1 MKKQEILLISLM
13 VIIFVIVLAP
23 NRGDLSD
30 KTVNSES
37 KTNVVHNNIQEPE
50 ANENTQKLPGY
61 DSYSVKEYKGCIAVF
76 KKGSEK
82 PLRTTEI
89 SVKTLPEADQ
99 KILKN
104 GIVAEN
110 NEQLNS
116 ILEDYLS

>member
-1 MKKQEILLISLM
+1 MKKQKALLISLM
-13 VIIFVIVLAP
+13 IIILVIVSAP
-23 NRGDLSD
+23 NRSDSAD
-30 KTVNSES
+30 KTINSEP
-37 KTNVVHNNIQEPE
+37 KTNVVHNIQEVEKATNKQEP
-50 ANENTQKLPGY
+50 PGG
-61 DSYSVKEYKGCIAVF
+61 DSYSVKEYRGFIAVF

-104 GIVAEN
+104 GIFAEN
-110 NEQLNS
+110 SEQLNE

>member
-1 MKKQEILLISLM
+1 MKKQKALIISLM
-13 VIIFVIVLAP
+13 VIIFVIVSAL
-23 NRGDLSD
+23 NRGDSAD

-37 KTNVVHNNIQEPE
+37 KTNVVRNQEPE
-50 ANENTQKLPGY
+50 ANENTQKLPGH

-76 KKGSEK
+76 KRGSEK
-82 PLRTTEI
+82 PLRTTEV

-104 GIVAEN
+104 GIFAEN
-110 NEQLNS
+110 NEQLNE

>member
-1 MKKQEILLISLM
+1 MKKQKALIISLM
-13 VIIFVIVLAP
+13 IIILVIVSAP
-23 NRGDLSD
+23 NRGDWAD

-37 KTNVVHNNIQEPE
+37 KTNAVHNIQEAEKAKNKQEP
-50 ANENTQKLPGY
+50 PGR
-61 DSYSVKEYKGCIAVF
+61 DSYSVKEYRGFIAVF

-104 GIVAEN
+104 GIFAEN
-110 NEQLNS
+110 SEQLNE

>member
-1 MKKQEILLISLM
+1 MKKQKALIISLM
-13 VIIFVIVLAP
+13 VIIFVIVSAP
-23 NRGDLSD
+23 NRGDSAD

-37 KTNVVHNNIQEPE
+37 KINAVHNQETE
-50 ANENTQKLPGY
+50 RAANTRELPGH

-76 KKGSEK
+76 KRGSEK

-104 GIVAEN
+104 GIFAEN
-110 NEQLNS
+110 NEQLNE